1 MSPANRL
8 FKKLCRLWLWGGGR
22 AFCCAFRLSEAHAD
36 KNLQKVQS
44 SDSLTWSD
52 GFAIWCCLNLLQFC
66 SHRTAMFSHRLRLTE
81 PKAKAQ
87 ATFSQ
92 DKHAK
97 NICRGQPSCALWTK
111 TPPRLLVVTHSDQG
125 MWKVLWSPRNN
136 PEHMQ
141 MGNYTNNIN
150 KLYNIIHIQ
159 RTSLFAILPCMVLP
173 TYCLS
178 FSMLNL
184 PWWPSR
190 HCVEFYDFYV
200 LQVPG
205 SKSI

>member
-1 MSPANRL
+1 MLIKTFRKSSRL
-8 FKKLCRLWLWGGGR
+8 TVWHGLADLRFDVVLT
-22 AFCCAFRLSEAHAD
+22 CC
-36 KNLQKVQS
+36 S
-44 SDSLTWSD
+44 SVHIELP
-52 GFAIWCCLNLLQFC
+52 
-66 SHRTAMFSHRLRLTE
+66 MFSHRLRLTE

-87 ATFSQ
+87 ATFSE

-97 NICRGQPSCALWTK
+97 NICRWQPSCALWTK

-150 KLYNIIHIQ
+150 KIYNIIHIQ